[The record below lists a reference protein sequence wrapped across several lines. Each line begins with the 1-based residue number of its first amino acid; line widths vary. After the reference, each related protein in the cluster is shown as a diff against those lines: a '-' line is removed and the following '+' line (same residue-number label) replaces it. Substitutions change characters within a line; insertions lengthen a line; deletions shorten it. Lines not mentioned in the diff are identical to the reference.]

1 MTETQSWLS
10 TAVAIIIIIY
20 IIIIFAIIITII
32 IVIIKGLCIY
42 TRWELKALYNDT

>member
-10 TAVAIIIIIY
+10 TAVAIIIMIQK
-20 IIIIFAIIITII
+20 IIFGILITII

-42 TRWELKALYNDT
+42 TR